1 LLAGSRQVGFQ
12 SSPPSINIDM
22 FNIIEDCSPFYVR
35 FTFIGIENFISLVK
49 SLSPECFNKKNK
61 IGYIHSDVIEC
72 EAETI
77 LKKLPLTQKFEF
89 IKHRVGIFDTLPY
102 GGCGIHKD
110 GWNRKVSFNIPI
122 EIHNELC
129 ITKWYDDSLF
139 ENMEVKGLPYSRN
152 VFRDFT
158 KMQPFPSSKEM
169 IAKMGEAIIFNTDI
183 YHSFDNT
190 KSSDWRRVL
199 TLRLVDDNISFQQ
212 AKEILFPV

>member
-1 LLAGSRQVGFQ
+1 
-12 SSPPSINIDM
+12 M

-35 FTFIGIENFISLVK
+35 FTFTGIESFTTYVQSLP
-49 SLSPECFNKKNK
+49 SECFKRSPKPK
-61 IGYIHSDVIEC
+61 LGYIHFDIIGSEV
-72 EAETI
+72 ETV
-77 LKKLPLTQKFEF
+77 LKKLPLSQKFKF
-89 IKHRVGIFDTLPY
+89 VKHRVGMFDTFPY

-110 GWNRKVSFNIPI
+110 GSNRKVSFNIPI

-129 ITKWYDDSLF
+129 TTKWYDDSLF
-139 ENMEVKGLPYSRN
+139 EGSEILGLPYSRN

-158 KMQPFPSSKEM
+158 KMQSLPYTKEM

-190 KSSDWRRVL
+190 KSNDWRRVL

>member
-1 LLAGSRQVGFQ
+1 
-12 SSPPSINIDM
+12 M

-35 FTFIGIENFISLVK
+35 FTFTGIESFTTYVK
-49 SLSPECFNKKNK
+49 SLPSECFKRAPKS
-61 IGYIHSDVIEC
+61 GYIHSDIIGNEV
-72 EAETI
+72 ETV
-77 LKKLPLTQKFEF
+77 LKKLPLSQKFEF
-89 IKHRVGIFDTLPY
+89 VKHRVGIFDTFPY

-110 GWNRKVSFNIPI
+110 GINRKVSVNIPI

-139 ENMEVKGLPYSRN
+139 KGSEILGLPYTRN
-152 VFRDFT
+152 VFENFT
-158 KMQPFPSSKEM
+158 KMQSFPYTKEM
-169 IAKMGEAIIFNTDI
+169 VAKMGEAIIFNTDI

-199 TLRLVDDNISFQQ
+199 TLRLVDNISFQQ

>member
-1 LLAGSRQVGFQ
+1 
-12 SSPPSINIDM
+12 M

-35 FTFIGIENFISLVK
+35 FTFTGIESFTTYVK
-49 SLSPECFNKKNK
+49 SLPSECFKRKSY
-61 IGYIHSDVIEC
+61 IGYIHSDIIES
-72 EAETI
+72 EAEI
-77 LKKLPLTQKFEF
+77 VLKKLPLSQKFEF
-89 IKHRVGIFDTLPY
+89 IKQRIGVFDTLPN

-110 GWNRKVSFNIPI
+110 GSNRKVSFNIPI

-139 ENMEVKGLPYSRN
+139 EGSEILGLPYTRN
-152 VFRDFT
+152 IFRDFT
-158 KMQPFPSSKEM
+158 KMQSFPYTKEM

-190 KSSDWRRVL
+190 TSSDWRRVL